1 MANLFGKNKLREIA
15 QTIDTESVM
24 SYIDIVKEWHE
35 DYHNGS
41 LKKDKE
47 TSREQEYN
55 HAFFKSILGYREK
68 PATPFSFEP
77 KATTDM
83 GQLPDAVISY
93 TDSASG
99 IRNIAAVVE
108 LKGAGI
114 DLDRPQRR
122 DGNMSPVQQGF
133 KYKIQYSSVPFV
145 IVSNFWEFRLYHDN
159 LLDYEVWTLDDLVNP
174 EDDYILFKTWFVLLK
189 KDSLTT
195 AKGASKTESLLS
207 DIRIEQENIGKKF
220 YKVYK
225 EARLN
230 LLRDIYSQNDHIKTD
245 IDTGIQK
252 AQKIIDRIV
261 FAAFAEDRGLL
272 PDNTL
277 QRVIKAADSSVYG
290 GSLWNTLKG
299 FFEAIDVG
307 SEKLEIPNGYNGGL
321 FKHDEVL
328 NNLRIS
334 DEPLRNVVELGT
346 YNYAEDLSVNIL
358 GHIFEQSIS
367 DLEEIKN
374 KVNESNSLETLSQSR
389 RKKDGIFYTPDYI
402 VRYIVDNSLGA
413 YLREHEERFK
423 DEFGLKGNILDKTY
437 EKRERQAYTK
447 YQDFLQ
453 SVKVVD
459 PACGSGA
466 FLVYVFDYLLAENK
480 RVGDILGMSLFSTD
494 EYVRDILRNNIYGV
508 DLNEESVEITK
519 LSLWLKTAQ
528 KGKKLTS
535 LDSNIKCGNSLIDDQ
550 SVAGEK
556 AFNWQ
561 EQFSD
566 VFNGGGFDVVVGN
579 PPYLRIQGLKDDT
592 TNQTEY
598 FEREY
603 TSATGKYDI
612 YALFMEK
619 AFGLI
624 KTDGVLSFILPHK
637 FLVSDFGRGIRQFIL
652 DKKALNGLV
661 SFGSDRIFQDA
672 MTYTCIVRMTH
683 GNSSLKYRLTRKENL
698 FNHEKQI
705 VINYIDL
712 GKTTWN
718 LSNKAISG
726 ILSKIDSQPLK
737 AAQVFDGIY
746 QGVVS
751 MGDDIYMLRGKVAN
765 GLFNGY
771 SSALK
776 KEVQLEAEILKP
788 ILKGQDIKR
797 YADLSTNLYVIYP
810 HEINDI
816 GKTKPIEESVL
827 KSRYPLV
834 YEYLLNFKDLLQ
846 IKKVKYK
853 TNPTHWYALHRSREI
868 KMFKS
873 EKLITPQLQNYPNF
887 TYDNQETYSDAG
899 GYNLIP
905 NTSTSQYIHAYLAI
919 LNSSLMWY
927 FIKNT
932 SSEFSGGFFYFKTKY
947 IEPFGLPDMNLINE
961 RTSLTN
967 KAKSSMQ
974 LQKDLRDCNGKFLRL
989 VTSEYDLSNWPT
1001 RLNKWWELDFAD
1013 FQKVLK
1019 LKLSLSEKDEL
1030 LQLFEKYRIE
1040 LSSIDNELQKTSHE
1054 IDQLVYQLYKLSDI
1068 EVSLI
1073 EAS

>member
-55 HAFFKSILGYREK
+55 HAFFKTILGYREK

-93 TDSASG
+93 TDSSSN

-133 KYKIQYSSVPFV
+133 KYKVQYQSVPFV

-174 EDDYILFKTWFVLLK
+174 EDNYVLFKTWFALLK

-195 AKGASKTESLLS
+195 AKGASKTETLLS

-230 LLRDIYSQNDHIKTD
+230 LLRDIYSQNDHVKTD
-245 IDTGIQK
+245 IEMGIQK
-252 AQKIIDRIV
+252 AQKIIDRVV

-277 QRVIKAADSSVYG
+277 QRVIKAADSSVFG
-290 GSLWNTLKG
+290 GSLWSTLKG

-307 SEKLEIPNGYNGGL
+307 SDKLEIPNGYNGGL
-321 FKHDEVL
+321 FRHDEVL
-328 NNLRIS
+328 NNLRIN
-334 DEPLRNVVELGT
+334 DEPLRKVVELGT

-374 KVNESNSLETLSQSR
+374 KVNESQSLETLQQSR

-413 YLREHEERFK
+413 YLRDHEEKFK
-423 DEFGLKGNILDKTY
+423 AEFGLKGDILDKTY

-453 SVKVVD
+453 NVKVVD

-480 RVGDILGMSLFSTD
+480 RVGDILGMSLFSSD

-528 KGKKLTS
+528 KGKKLTT
-535 LDSNIKCGNSLIDDQ
+535 LDNNIKCGNSLIDDPNI
-550 SVAGEK
+550 ARDK
-556 AFNWQ
+556 AFNWD
-561 EQFSD
+561 EQFVN
-566 VFNGGGFDVVVGN
+566 VFKNGGFDVVVGN
-579 PPYLRIQGLKDDT
+579 PPYVSVRGQDEATRGFLKKNYKYSRGADLYVAFIEKGLELISDNGRMSIICPNKFFGAGYGKNIRDYLKKNVNIFEIWDVKD
-592 TNQTEY
+592 
-598 FEREY
+598 
-603 TSATGKYDI
+603 
-612 YALFMEK
+612 EK
-619 AFGLI
+619 
-624 KTDGVLSFILPHK
+624 V
-637 FLVSDFGRGIRQFIL
+637 
-652 DKKALNGLV
+652 
-661 SFGSDRIFQDA
+661 FQDA
-672 MTYTCIVRMTH
+672 LISTIIINLIKGDKQGKAIVKLGDIRTEIDSLYDDSGKIQIEQNNLTSALVKKLDINSPLKSYSKIRTGVMGFEYWKMKDIIFQGVRENSVPMYTNGNLRRYEDAWETDVVDLYKDKYSQPSIKLDLQYLSQNTVDLFKLSPKIIVRGVSQRVAGVIDSRGSGLLVAVHSVIPNDDQNIGYMLAVI
-683 GNSSLKYRLTRKENL
+683 NSKLINWYHLKTFYSVRIPQGSLKYPTSFFEAIPYVDADTATQIRIANIQASLTSAKLKSSVLNAR
-698 FNHEKQI
+698 FKQLLASDGG
-705 VINYIDL
+705 ID
-712 GKTTWN
+712 
-718 LSNKAISG
+718 
-726 ILSKIDSQPLK
+726 KIPT
-737 AAQVFDGIY
+737 
-746 QGVVS
+746 
-751 MGDDIYMLRGKVAN
+751 R
-765 GLFNGY
+765 
-771 SSALK
+771 
-776 KEVQLEAEILKP
+776 
-788 ILKGQDIKR
+788 
-797 YADLSTNLYVIYP
+797 
-810 HEINDI
+810 I
-816 GKTKPIEESVL
+816 GKWWLYDFNVFVKSL
-827 KSRYPLV
+827 K
-834 YEYLLNFKDLLQ
+834 
-846 IKKVKYK
+846 I
-853 TNPTHWYALHRSREI
+853 
-868 KMFKS
+868 
-873 EKLITPQLQNYPNF
+873 
-887 TYDNQETYSDAG
+887 
-899 GYNLIP
+899 
-905 NTSTSQYIHAYLAI
+905 
-919 LNSSLMWY
+919 
-927 FIKNT
+927 
-932 SSEFSGGFFYFKTKY
+932 
-947 IEPFGLPDMNLINE
+947 
-961 RTSLTN
+961 
-967 KAKSSMQ
+967 
-974 LQKDLRDCNGKFLRL
+974 
-989 VTSEYDLSNWPT
+989 
-1001 RLNKWWELDFAD
+1001 
-1013 FQKVLK
+1013 
-1019 LKLSLSEKDEL
+1019 KLSLQQKDEL
-1030 LQLFEKYRIE
+1030 IELFEKYRADLLE
-1040 LSSIDNELQKTSHE
+1040 LDKEIQKNDDE
-1054 IDQLVYQLYKLSDI
+1054 IDQLIYELYGLSDEEI
-1068 EVSLI
+1068 TII